1 MKDKESSLDIY
12 ALISVYGQHIRD
24 AFFKKIYDLGER
36 KFLFQIN
43 SPTIKKIPLYI
54 DVRKGV
60 CLMDSEREGEAG
72 QFAMYLRKIFT
83 DRKIRD
89 IYQVN
94 FDRVIRID
102 TYGGDS
108 LVLELFR
115 DGNLIVLKDD
125 IIQYAIEPR
134 EWKNRKIIRGEKYIP
149 PSLSNP
155 LEMNQQDIESIFHSS
170 KASLVQTMATRLGFG
185 GELAEEILF
194 RSGTDKSILS
204 NDAVNKI
211 PEIRVQLNQILESS
225 SSGKAYVYSDG
236 SVWPAE
242 LKYQSDN
249 LLEEKEVFND
259 EIARKM
265 LEEKKENPA
274 NTKIRK
280 IVENQERIMEEYR
293 KNADECKNIGD
304 TISANFYIIKPLLS
318 TLARKDVDIGTLNSN
333 GNLIEVVEKNRAEKY
348 ADVLLHEQR
357 VRLYYERTP
366 GENLNLYYE
375 KSKDYRE
382 RLDGAKTAMENS
394 LKGIV
399 EEEKKKKKT
408 RARQWFEA
416 YHWFYTSTGKL
427 VLSGKNTDTNEK
439 VVKKHMSDKDVYVH
453 ADMYGAP
460 STVIK
465 CEPGE
470 EIIDDDIREAAT
482 FAICFSRAWQNG
494 LASGSAYWVTPGQ
507 VSKTPES
514 GQYVR
519 KGSWIIRGKRNYLFS
534 LPMKLSIKMIDNGK
548 VNIPMIYPF
557 REGENALT
565 IIPGGRTKDK
575 IAAEIAKILDI
586 DPEEIIS
593 ILPTGNSNIVS

>member
-1 MKDKESSLDIY
+1 M
-12 ALISVYGQHIRD
+12 
-24 AFFKKIYDLGER
+24 
-36 KFLFQIN
+36 
-43 SPTIKKIPLYI
+43 
-54 DVRKGV
+54 
-60 CLMDSEREGEAG
+60 
-72 QFAMYLRKIFT
+72 
-83 DRKIRD
+83 
-89 IYQVN
+89 
-94 FDRVIRID
+94 
-102 TYGGDS
+102 
-108 LVLELFR
+108 
-115 DGNLIVLKDD
+115 
-125 IIQYAIEPR
+125 
-134 EWKNRKIIRGEKYIP
+134 
-149 PSLSNP
+149 
-155 LEMNQQDIESIFHSS
+155 
-170 KASLVQTMATRLGFG
+170 
-185 GELAEEILF
+185 
-194 RSGTDKSILS
+194 
-204 NDAVNKI
+204 
-211 PEIRVQLNQILESS
+211 
-225 SSGKAYVYSDG
+225 
-236 SVWPAE
+236 
-242 LKYQSDN
+242 
-249 LLEEKEVFND
+249 
-259 EIARKM
+259 
-265 LEEKKENPA
+265 
-274 NTKIRK
+274 
-280 IVENQERIMEEYR
+280 
-293 KNADECKNIGD
+293 
-304 TISANFYIIKPLLS
+304 
-318 TLARKDVDIGTLNSN
+318 
-333 GNLIEVVEKNRAEKY
+333 
-348 ADVLLHEQR
+348 
-357 VRLYYERTP
+357 
-366 GENLNLYYE
+366 
-375 KSKDYRE
+375 
-382 RLDGAKTAMENS
+382 
-394 LKGIV
+394 

-548 VNIPMIYPF
+548 LNIPMIYPF
-557 REGENALT
+557 REGDNAIT